1 MRSRCIVAG
10 ERAHVMNENAPCV
23 LNVLAQNIT
32 ISDVFPG
39 VNQSVARCGHARNG
53 VEEVV
58 AEHDVRKRSL
68 IHIEPH
74 IWLDKR
80 VAVVNEHY
88 LLCTDLHDCWCC
100 TFHFFGVAMIQEHGI
115 TIAPG
120 GSSANEFPSKGRMD

>member
-1 MRSRCIVAG
+1 MRSRCIIAG

-23 LNVLAQNIT
+23 LNILAQNIT
-32 ISDVFPG
+32 ISDIFPG
-39 VNQSVARCGHARNG
+39 VYQPVTRCGHARNG

-58 AEHDVRKRSL
+58 AEHYVRKRSL

-74 IWLDKR
+74 VRLDKR

-88 LLCTDLHDCWCC
+88 LLRTDLHDCWCRA
-100 TFHFFGVAMIQEHGI
+100 FHLLGVAMIQKHRI

-120 GSSANEFPSKGRMD
+120 GSSAD